1 MESCV
6 VLRRRAGGFV
16 NGVDFFLKIR
26 KIFAPKYSEK
36 TCFDFM
42 NELQTEIAELK
53 EFIAELK
60 NDRAATKEKEKREA
74 WTKYVSLS
82 VVIIAVIAA
91 IAAQWG
97 GKYSSRV
104 LSQLNDATYNQSL
117 ASDQWAFY
125 QAKSIKLNSYEIA
138 ARDLGLGAN
147 PADANAAKAIA
158 DYKEKVTAY
167 RKEQEDIKAKA
178 QEFEAKRD
186 AARAAATVA
195 SGKGGKMGMAISF
208 FSVAVALASI
218 CMVTKKKPLWFAA
231 LILAAVAVTEMAL
244 AWLA

>member
-1 MESCV
+1 
-6 VLRRRAGGFV
+6 
-16 NGVDFFLKIR
+16 
-26 KIFAPKYSEK
+26 
-36 TCFDFM
+36 M

-53 EFIAELK
+53 SFVADLK
-60 NDRAATKEKEKREA
+60 ADRAATKEKEKREA

-82 VVIIAVIAA
+82 IVIIAVIAA

-104 LSQLNDATYNQSL
+104 LTQLNDATYNQSL

-138 ARDLGLGAN
+138 QNQLAHSAS
-147 PADANAAKAIA
+147 AAEAGTAKLIE
-158 DYKEKVTAY
+158 DYKQKVTTY
-167 RKEQEDIKAKA
+167 RKEQEDIKTKAK
-178 QEFEAKRD
+178 ELEAKRD
-186 AARAAATVA
+186 AARDNA
-195 SGKGGKMGMAISF
+195 SFASRKGGKMGLAISF

-218 CMVTKKKPLWFAA
+218 CTVTKKKPLWFVA
-231 LILAAVAVTEMAL
+231 LIFAGIAISEMVM

>member
-1 MESCV
+1 
-6 VLRRRAGGFV
+6 
-16 NGVDFFLKIR
+16 
-26 KIFAPKYSEK
+26 
-36 TCFDFM
+36 M

-82 VVIIAVIAA
+82 IVIVAVIAA

-104 LSQLNDATYNQSL
+104 LSQLNDATFYQTQ

-138 ARDLGLGAN
+138 QRALSLSAS

-158 DYKEKVTAY
+158 DYKDKVATY

-186 AARAAATVA
+186 AARNAATVA

-218 CMVTKKKPLWFAA
+218 CLVTKKKPLWFIS
-231 LILAAVAVTEMAL
+231 LILATVAIGEMVW
-244 AWLA
+244 AWSN